1 MELAT
6 LADSVARIYN
16 NVESNIASMKWIYCI
31 ILIIAL
37 WSCRS
42 VKYVP
47 IESTADSIV
56 VEKLVEV
63 QLPPDSATIRA
74 LLECDENGKVVF
86 SWLDIANSK
95 NAQAQLTIDSLGN
108 LLAKMKTQPDTIYK
122 PSKEVIVTKEV
133 KVPYPVDKE
142 LTRWQQMKLELGGWA
157 FGIIITAA
165 LIIVGRLVYKSR
177 KK

>member
-1 MELAT
+1 MSLYDYIIKKVSRCIT
-6 LADSVARIYN
+6 LAPF
-16 NVESNIASMKWIYCI
+16 MCM
-31 ILIIAL
+31 ILVC
-37 WSCRS
+37 SCRT

-47 IESTADSIV
+47 VESKADSVV

-74 LLECDENGKVVF
+74 LLECDENGKVVLN
-86 SWLDIANSK
+86 WLDIANSK
-95 NAQAQLTIDSLGN
+95 NAQAQLVIDSLGN
-108 LLAKMKTQPDTIYK
+108 LLAKMRTKPDTVYL
-122 PSKEVIVTKEV
+122 PSKEVTVTKDV
-133 KVPYPVDKE
+133 KVPYPVEKE

-165 LIIVGRLVYKSR
+165 LVIVGWLVCKSR

>member
-1 MELAT
+1 
-6 LADSVARIYN
+6 
-16 NVESNIASMKWIYCI
+16 MKWIYCF
-31 ILIIAL
+31 ILITAL

-47 IESTADSIV
+47 VESTADSIV

-63 QLPPDSATIRA
+63 LLPPDSSTIRA
-74 LLECDENGKVVF
+74 LLECDENGKVVL
-86 SWLDIANSK
+86 SWLDIANSR

-133 KVPYPVDKE
+133 KVPYPVEKE
-142 LTRWQQMKLELGGWA
+142 LTRWQQLKLELGGWA

-165 LIIVGRLVYKSR
+165 LIFVVWLVYKSL

>member
-1 MELAT
+1 MLQA
-6 LADSVARIYN
+6 
-16 NVESNIASMKWIYCI
+16 MKWIYCF
-31 ILIIAL
+31 ILITAL

-47 IESTADSIV
+47 VGSTADSIV

-74 LLECDENGKVVF
+74 LLECDENGRVVL

-95 NAQAQLTIDSLGN
+95 NAHAQLTIDSLGN
-108 LLAKMKTQPDTIYK
+108 LLAKMRTLPDTVYL
-122 PSKEVIVTKEV
+122 PSKEVVVSKKE
-133 KVPYPVDKE
+133 KMPYPVEKE
-142 LTRWQQMKLELGGWA
+142 LTRWQEFCVNVGGWA
-157 FGIIITAA
+157 IGIVTITI
-165 LIIVGRLVYKSR
+165 LFVLGWVVYKM

>member
-1 MELAT
+1 MFQWFTAFFMPEFMKSL
-6 LADSVARIYN
+6 IYA
-16 NVESNIASMKWIYCI
+16 II
-31 ILIIAL
+31 ILPTSAIC
-37 WSCRS
+37 SCRT

-47 IESTADSIV
+47 VESKADSVV

-74 LLECDENGKVVF
+74 LLECDENGKVVLN
-86 SWLDIANSK
+86 WLDIANSK
-95 NAQAQLTIDSLGN
+95 NAQAQLVIDSLGN
-108 LLAKMKTQPDTIYK
+108 LLAKMRTKPDTVYL
-122 PSKEVIVTKEV
+122 PSKEVTVTKDV
-133 KVPYPVDKE
+133 KVPYPVEKE

-165 LIIVGRLVYKSR
+165 LVIVGWLVCKSR